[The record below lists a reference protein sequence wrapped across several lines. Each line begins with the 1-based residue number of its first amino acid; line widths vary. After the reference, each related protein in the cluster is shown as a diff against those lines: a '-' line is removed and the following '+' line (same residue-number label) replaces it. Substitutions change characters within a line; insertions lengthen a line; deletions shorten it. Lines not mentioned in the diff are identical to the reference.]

1 MTPSLSP
8 PTVQND
14 LNHLLE
20 VSAACRENVGD
31 KSNGDSV
38 AANQQ
43 GRSSNNDFDEASQ
56 HMQFQLPRF
65 SDNFSSLS
73 AVDTFDNCNSL
84 VSSRGHFSPL
94 GNHDQH
100 PNQHQLH
107 HHHHHHHHHH
117 NQLAAAPINNNNNKN
132 NSGLIVSERKHMI
145 SNLVKG
151 HVSQLIPSDHSSS
164 YKASPAKRMESA
176 SCIKRIR
183 SKNYRDSDDYEYP
196 DVCEELEAEEDDDDE
211 YEEENQDYGYF
222 EEDDGMVGVVE
233 EYSSKRRDSSSA
245 SVESSSATGGLSARQ
260 HSSSTFHIMPRR
272 KKNRTANSLA
282 KLDKG
287 DGDANDAEE
296 DCTVC
301 KWRNCNQVFG
311 TMFEMVAH
319 LEREHIG
326 WDEPWTRVTTCRWTG
341 CWRHDTFSDR
351 EKLLQHL
358 RVHTGER
365 PYICPICKLSFP
377 GRSTANS
384 HIKRIHRK
392 TLPPIIRYARDQQSC
407 SGSSSS
413 SSLQPQPFG
422 YGSET
427 MGLEA
432 LSSISMSMEPA
443 QTQQRLMEDEENND
457 NEQRQLED
465 DGDVGLQQACV
476 VPLKNKVKAAAGG
489 GVGGGRSTG

>member
-1 MTPSLSP
+1 MTPSFSP
-8 PTVQND
+8 QPAQND
-14 LNHLLE
+14 LNHLME
-20 VSAACRENVGD
+20 VSAACRENAGD
-31 KSNGDSV
+31 TCNSDFV
-38 AANQQ
+38 AANPE
-43 GRSSNNDFDEASQ
+43 GRNNNNNSDSQ
-56 HMQFQLPRF
+56 MQFQLPRF
-65 SDNFSSLS
+65 SDNFSSFS
-73 AVDTFDNCNSL
+73 AVNTYDNCNPL
-84 VSSRGHFSPL
+84 VTSRGHFSPT
-94 GNHDQH
+94 GNHGQN

-117 NQLAAAPINNNNNKN
+117 LNHLSAAAAAAPINNNGGFID
-132 NSGLIVSERKHMI
+132 SGRNQIINTV
-145 SNLVKG
+145 VKG
-151 HVSQLIPSDHSSS
+151 HVSQLIPSNHPAS
-164 YKASPAKRMESA
+164 YKASPAKRTEST
-176 SCIKRIR
+176 SSIKRIR
-183 SKNYRDSDDYEYP
+183 NKNYRDSDDYEYP
-196 DVCEELEAEEDDDDE
+196 DVCEEMEAEEDDDDE

-233 EYSSKRRDSSSA
+233 EYSTKRRDSSSA
-245 SVESSSATGGLSARQ
+245 SIESSSGTGGVSARP

-287 DGDANDAEE
+287 HGDANDAEE

-392 TLPPIIRYARDQQSC
+392 TFPPIIRYARDQQSC

-413 SSLQPQPFG
+413 SSLQPQPFDG
-422 YGSET
+422 NET

-443 QTQQRLMEDEENND
+443 QTQQHLIEDEENND
-457 NEQRQLED
+457 NEEQEYRQQQKQQQQEED
-465 DGDVGLQQACV
+465 ADEGLQQACV
-476 VPLKNKVKAAAGG
+476 VPLKTKAK
-489 GVGGGRSTG
+489 GVGRNTG